1 MCKCHL
7 ILGFFKSIAISSILQ
22 SLTFPPVSGSTR
34 NSPFFHGLLRS
45 IPWISSG
52 IESIFSSPKG
62 IKDLYSF
69 DTPWPGPNAVTLG
82 TKYMCFFKQC
92 ILFVFLRSYLPNKG
106 QVNLAMGEPSTLG
119 ASEQGVFMSL
129 HFIWDA
135 PSTTRSGSDKWF
147 IQWFKI
153 PSPAVQQNLHKNYAW
168 SLR

>member
-1 MCKCHL
+1 MSSDFGL
-7 ILGFFKSIAISSILQ
+7 FKSIAISSILQ
-22 SLTFPPVSGSTR
+22 SLPFPPCFWFDKEFS
-34 NSPFFHGLLRS
+34 FFSWFAAEHSMDFIRDWEHFQLTKRHQRS
-45 IPWISSG
+45 VQLW
-52 IESIFSSPKG
+52 
-62 IKDLYSF
+62 Y
-69 DTPWPGPNAVTLG
+69 PWPGPNAVTLG

-119 ASEQGVFMSL
+119 ASEQGMFMSL

-135 PSTTRSGSDKWF
+135 PSTTRSGSNTWF